1 MNYQSIIT
9 GIESGKFVDQTDYF
23 MPLLQ
28 HRYVTLENCSGTY
41 ASSLLRCL
49 ACFLDES
56 TTSRNIFKTMKV
68 GQHKDFNQEI
78 NSCCVLWLDFSDFE
92 AGSFEAAIEYLK
104 DKMSSVYK
112 CNFSFFEPENGRYY
126 DYKSLEYAL
135 DIIERKCS
143 IEELQYSMERLVYQ
157 LRDHKYRK
165 DNFKLATLEEYEQCP
180 STDINDIPEGYD
192 WGGLIEERRREIE
205 NAKNEEERK
214 KQELIRYEMKRY
226 AEELSPMV
234 PRLSVNLGI
243 RKKQLNNNSCKY
255 KELTKILREV
265 YTFTYPKIREDDI
278 YRYLLKLNE
287 KEIIIDNEKQC
298 KNHLESLVGNSLDWK
313 APNVNLSS
321 GYWAQVIYP
330 HTKEGAFVSEAQPGN
345 IKVYACLKTTKI
357 LETFYDSLRYLL
369 SHACNTFAAKVAY
382 YNRSDQMCYW
392 LSPDDFKCL
401 ENFYKPYYHDMSES
415 MPFISYKG
423 KLGISKEFPGADCSH
438 NSMQAHIISDYLKTV
453 ANVGEVDLEAMYNNF
468 IAKWNA
474 DMYEESD
481 YGAFKNC
488 SALSFVVVL
497 DTLDAIL
504 GDMKLTDSSFLLSDN
519 RRLWHILSNSKC
531 WADVNAI
538 IDLNPPN
545 GIV

>member
-1 MNYQSIIT
+1 
-9 GIESGKFVDQTDYF
+9 
-23 MPLLQ
+23 
-28 HRYVTLENCSGTY
+28 
-41 ASSLLRCL
+41 
-49 ACFLDES
+49 
-56 TTSRNIFKTMKV
+56 
-68 GQHKDFNQEI
+68 
-78 NSCCVLWLDFSDFE
+78 
-92 AGSFEAAIEYLK
+92 
-104 DKMSSVYK
+104 MSSVYK

-165 DNFKLATLEEYEQCP
+165 DNFKLAILIDNLVKLEVVAENGGYGDSMKDFMKKYVVEDIYKHCDFFLQIGDSGENDDSWLNIPRHIAYRNFCVISYNLKEQYPELALEEYEQCP

-265 YTFTYPKIREDDI
+265 YTFTYPKFREDDI

-392 LSPDDFKCL
+392 LSPDDFKYL

-538 IDLNPPN
+538 IDLNPPS